1 MSILSNVSE
10 IFKRIGISLANK
22 KLFCF
27 FPLSLGTQVGFQR
40 GFFCL
45 QVFIQFYLNQYILG
59 LPNHMVEVV
68 LQ

>member
-1 MSILSNVSE
+1 LELKWAFNMV
-10 IFKRIGISLANK
+10 F
-22 KLFCF
+22 
-27 FPLSLGTQVGFQR
+27 
-40 GFFCL
+40 FFCL